1 MTAKARTSSKPRQTR
16 RAGSVTRRK
25 QAAPARRP
33 ASMDAIQLLKSD
45 HTKVDAL
52 FKQYEKARAPQKEKL
67 AQTICQELK
76 VHTQIEEEIFYP
88 ALRAAAT
95 QKDEIEDLLDEAKV
109 EHNSAKQLIA
119 EIEAGSAGD
128 DLFDA
133 KVKVLG
139 EYIRHHVKEEHRDI
153 FPLARKRL
161 DVNAIGEQLAQR
173 KAELME
179 GKEDEVP
186 STGTGLLKAIG
197 SRLSPSAMRH

>member
-1 MTAKARTSSKPRQTR
+1 MTAKARTSSQPR
-16 RAGSVTRRK
+16 STRRK
-25 QAAPARRP
+25 TSAAARRRAP
-33 ASMDAIQLLKSD
+33 MDAIQLLKAD

-67 AQTICQELK
+67 VQTICQELK

-88 ALRAAAT
+88 ALWAAAT
-95 QKDEIEDLLDEAKV
+95 QKDEVDDLLDEAKV
-109 EHNSAKQLIA
+109 EHNSAKQLIG
-119 EIEAGSAGD
+119 ELEAGAPGEE
-128 DLFDA
+128 LFDA

-161 DVNAIGEQLAQR
+161 DIKAIGEQLAQR

-179 GKEDEVP
+179 TLGDESAP
-186 STGTGLLKAIG
+186 QSKGLLKALG
-197 SRLSPSAMRH
+197 NRMSPSALRH